1 MLALLATPAVL
12 VVAAESSHG
21 NGRSKITVFDTA
33 TGLPTIGS
41 LGHADGMA
49 SDPYGARSLHLSV
62 DGTTLVAGGRDANV
76 RLYDLRS
83 NSCVQTFRGHRGN
96 VRPPCALPRTPPRPP
111 SSPTQPTHPTQ
122 NTGSQAHTTVVLR
135 DTGSVASVQHDGVK
149 VVSGSDDATT
159 RLFDVRTGQ
168 AMWYTSDTQ
177 PVRFVGFTD
186 RVLVTGSYAPLP
198 RPYKPRQWYRPNA
211 GKVSVLDFSPAA
223 NVSRVHAE
231 YRSTHTAAPER
242 SSYLASLQAPY
253 TDLLGEDG

>member
-111 SSPTQPTHPTQ
+111 
-122 NTGSQAHTTVVLR
+122 
-135 DTGSVASVQHDGVK
+135 AS
-149 VVSGSDDATT
+149 
-159 RLFDVRTGQ
+159 
-168 AMWYTSDTQ
+168 
-177 PVRFVGFTD
+177 
-186 RVLVTGSYAPLP
+186 P
-198 RPYKPRQWYRPNA
+198 RPPRPHSLPFPSLLPYLGMLFCSHWMQSY
-211 GKVSVLDFSPAA
+211 SP
-223 NVSRVHAE
+223 VVHL
-231 YRSTHTAAPER
+231 S
-242 SSYLASLQAPY
+242 
-253 TDLLGEDG
+253 